1 MAAMADGVFIDFLG
15 KIAMGFGLTLA
26 LLAIVG
32 SSIPARVKVARP
44 YDRNRNSL

>member
-15 KIAMGFGLTLA
+15 KIAIGLTLA

-32 SSIPARVKVARP
+32 LSIPARVKVARP
-44 YDRNRNSL
+44 YDRDRNSL